1 MLALPIGRN
10 EGQVTQA
17 NSNEVQHAKQQREKG
32 TIGIMSQVKFNFKG
46 VNSKTEGLSHR
57 NVELFTVDA
66 ALVLPFSSQS
76 SISNRIWCM
85 VVVSQ
90 ESTSNSKS
98 HLTTE
103 IGEQNRIRMK
113 SNFVTRPRV
122 NTQLHV
128 HSSASNQAAQANVL
142 Y

>member
-17 NSNEVQHAKQQREKG
+17 NSDEVQHAKQQRERG

-46 VNSKTEGLSHR
+46 VNSKDGRTIAPQR
-57 NVELFTVDA
+57 R
-66 ALVLPFSSQS
+66 ALHGGRRTLS
-76 SISNRIWCM
+76 SILITIKYIKQNM
-85 VVVSQ
+85 VHGCGKSII
-90 ESTSNSKS
+90 NIKFKS
-98 HLTTE
+98 HLTAE
-103 IGEQNRIRMK
+103 MGEQNRIRMK
-113 SNFVTRPRV
+113 SNFVARPRV
-122 NTQLHV
+122 NTQLYV